1 MNAHT
6 RPPEDARLAALD
18 SYDVLDTPTELIF
31 DRITRIAS
39 NALDVPMASVS
50 LIDGHRQW
58 LKSRQGSLG
67 QQTCRDEA
75 FCHVTI
81 QQHEPLVVEDAAAD
95 PRFKDNPLVLGAPH
109 IRFYAGVP
117 LCTRDG
123 HNLGALCVID
133 TKPRRIDA
141 RQIALLKDLT
151 EMVMSEF
158 EARKL
163 ARTDGLTG
171 VLTRRGFRDEAER
184 ALALSARHSH
194 PLSCIVLDLDHFKAV
209 NDTHGHAIGDRVLVE
224 AVKACRE
231 RLRTS
236 DILGRIGGEEF
247 AIVLP
252 HTDEADAVGLADQ
265 MRAALRQRLIVLPT
279 ETISVSASFGI
290 ASRKG
295 ADIDLDELLR
305 RADLALYAAKDAGRN
320 TCVAWKPPPGAA
332 GGMRRVLK
340 AGQIVFN
347 SGRSVVDCTVRA
359 LGDDA
364 ARIDVAST
372 AGIPHKFKLAIA
384 GDGFSRGCTITGR
397 QNLSFE
403 VAFV

>member
-1 MNAHT
+1 M
-6 RPPEDARLAALD
+6 PEDARLAALD

-75 FCHVTI
+75 FCYVTV
-81 QQHEPLVVEDAAAD
+81 QQSEPLIVEDASTD

-109 IRFYAGVP
+109 IRFYAGVQ

-133 TKPRRIDA
+133 TKPRRLDA
-141 RQIALLKDLT
+141 RQVTLLKDLT

-163 ARTDGLTG
+163 ARTDALTG
-171 VLTRRGFRDEAER
+171 ALTRRGFRDEAER
-184 ALALSARHSH
+184 ALSLASRHSH
-194 PLSCIVLDLDHFKAV
+194 PLSCIALDLDHFKKI

-231 RLRTS
+231 RLRAS

-252 HTDEADAVGLADQ
+252 HTDLADATALADQ
-265 MRAALRQRLIVLPT
+265 MRAALQQRLIVLPT

-290 ASRKG
+290 AARAG
-295 ADIDLDELLR
+295 TDVDLDELLR
-305 RADLALYAAKDAGRN
+305 RADMALYAAKDAGRN
-320 TCVAWKPPPGAA
+320 KCVAWKAPPGA

-340 AGQIVFN
+340 AGQVVFN

-372 AGIPHKFKLAIA
+372 AGIPSKFKLAIV
-384 GDGFSRGCTITGR
+384 GDGFSRGCTITAR